1 MLKLKVG
8 ILMGGMSLESE
19 VSFNSGRT
27 VYDHLDQALFE
38 RVPIFQKNTGEL
50 YLLPV
55 KFIYRG
61 KIADFESRLSSEA
74 QQIGWQDLQ
83 HLIDFAYIAMHGR
96 YAEDGSLQGM
106 LQMLGIPYLGTKH
119 FGSAL
124 SRDKFL
130 MYDYLSNA
138 GITVPKHL
146 KISNLSQL
154 NPEQVTYPC
163 VVKPQMEGSSLG
175 VAVVRDQADL
185 LSSVKKAMS
194 CFGSSDQAVLVE
206 EKLSGSEFT
215 AIVITDPDTLE
226 LIALPPTEIV
236 IESNYDIFDYDQK
249 YMPGRATKY
258 TPARFSAE
266 VIGQIQGI
274 AKQIMSVLQ
283 IETFVRVDGFYTA
296 DGQIVMIDV
305 NTISGMAPSSFLFRQ
320 AAEVGLDH
328 SQLINALIKVE
339 LKKYQISF

>member
-27 VYDHLDQALFE
+27 VYDHLDTTLFE
-38 RVPIFQKNTGEL
+38 RVPIFQKNTGQL

-61 KIADFESRLSSEA
+61 KIADFEARLDLEA
-74 QQIGWQDLQ
+74 QKIGWQDLQ

-106 LQMLGIPYLGTKH
+106 LEMLQIPYLGAKH

-124 SRDKFL
+124 ARDKFL
-130 MYDYLSNA
+130 MYDYLNMA
-138 GITVPKHL
+138 GIAVPRHL
-146 KISNLSQL
+146 KVINPRQL
-154 NPEQVTYPC
+154 NLDQVIYPC
-163 VVKPQMEGSSLG
+163 VVKPHMEGSSMG
-175 VAVVRDQADL
+175 VAVVHEQADL
-185 LSSVKKAMS
+185 VASVQKAMS
-194 CFGSSDQAVLVE
+194 CFEGCDQAVLVE
-206 EKLSGSEFT
+206 EKLTGSEFT
-215 AIVITDPDTLE
+215 AIVITDPDTQE
-226 LIALPPTEIV
+226 LVALPPTEIV
-236 IESNYDIFDYDQK
+236 IEPNYDIFDYDQK

-258 TPARFSAE
+258 TPARFSDE
-266 VIGQIQGI
+266 VIAQIQAI
-274 AKQIMSVLQ
+274 AKRVMTVLQ
-283 IETFVRVDGFYTA
+283 VDTFVRIDGFYTV
-296 DGQIVMIDV
+296 DGQIVVIDV

-320 AAEVGLDH
+320 AAEIGLDH

-339 LKKYQISF
+339 LKKYQINF